1 MDIYTKNK
9 SIRISKLWFVVFH
22 QYRHRP
28 TMQYRWNMN
37 RLNNALSV
45 NITHP
50 NILHI
55 FLQAKF
61 IVFVRV
67 FFISLLSFIENPL

>member
-22 QYRHRP
+22 
-28 TMQYRWNMN
+28 QYRWNMN